1 MKTVAL
7 ATLSYAVCAVVPGL
21 ALSAA
26 ALSQRQGRPDVTGDF
41 LVAGYLLAVS
51 ATLSTAGFLVV
62 TVWSVRWRQL
72 AVRRAAT
79 IGGALGLVSPVVT
92 LFVAAFLTPV
102 LLPLLRSG
110 YSLGAVPFYASGGVV
125 LGAVAVASAY
135 MKRAV

>member
-7 ATLSYAVCAVVPGL
+7 ATLSYAVCAVAPGL

-26 ALSQRQGRPDVTGDF
+26 ALSQRQARPDVTGDF

-62 TVWSVRWRQL
+62 TVWSAAWRQL
-72 AVRRAAT
+72 AVHRAVI
-79 IGGALGLVSPVVT
+79 IGGALGLVSPVVS

-102 LLPLLRSG
+102 LLPLLRGG

-125 LGAVAVASAY
+125 LGAAAVAIAY